1 MGNERIELLQRMPVF
16 GGVSHKTLVYLENH
30 AHIVSVR
37 QGEFFFG
44 EGALADAVF
53 VLDEG
58 QALVLKSWH
67 GDIYRLNSLL
77 VGDCFGEMAIIE
89 MSPRSAAVKA
99 VEDCRAI
106 KISTGVLYDVYEQQS
121 DQYLLIL
128 MNMAREISRRLRLA
142 DERSFLA
149 HAVKEGSDVYSEEH
163 YLI

>member
-1 MGNERIELLQRMPVF
+1 MDNDRIRLLQQMPVF

-37 QGEFFFG
+37 QGDFFFG
-44 EGALADAVF
+44 EEELVDAVY
-53 VLDEG
+53 VLDKG
-58 QALVLKSWH
+58 QALVLKSWQ
-67 GDIYRLNSLL
+67 GDTYRLNSLH

-99 VEDCRAI
+99 IEDCRAI

-142 DERSFLA
+142 DERLFLA
-149 HAVKEGSDVYSEEH
+149 RIMRAEADVHSEEH